1 MLRFGIEYIGKYKRK
16 SNTFI
21 DIEVEDIDKA
31 EVFADPKRLEKI
43 ADYII
48 AYHSHK
54 TFNKDYSALFA
65 VSNIDTLIKYYDIFK
80 RKKEEGLH
88 DLRIATIFSYGTNED
103 DEDAQDNLPAT
114 NEPMRQA
121 AEPASQYKTSHS
133 REKLDEYIVDYNK
146 MYGTSFSTK
155 DSQQFENYFKDISK
169 RLKEREKT
177 NFQDKNRLD
186 LVIVVNMM
194 LTGFDAKKSEYTL
207 CR

>member
-1 MLRFGIEYIGKYKRK
+1 M
-16 SNTFI
+16 
-21 DIEVEDIDKA
+21 
-31 EVFADPKRLEKI
+31 
-43 ADYII
+43 
-48 AYHSHK
+48 
-54 TFNKDYSALFA
+54 
-65 VSNIDTLIKYYDIFK
+65 
-80 RKKEEGLH
+80 
-88 DLRIATIFSYGTNED
+88 RIATIFSYGTNED